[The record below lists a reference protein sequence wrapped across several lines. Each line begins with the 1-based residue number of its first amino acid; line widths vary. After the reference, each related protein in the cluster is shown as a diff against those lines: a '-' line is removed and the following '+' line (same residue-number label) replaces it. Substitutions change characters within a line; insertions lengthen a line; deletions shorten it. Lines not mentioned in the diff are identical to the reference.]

1 MEILKIAGLA
11 LTGVLLASLMKS
23 VHKEFSI
30 YIILATVIVVFLM
43 ILDKLTEVFVFLQ
56 SIYDSVPY
64 GKTFFPV
71 IFKVLA
77 VAYIADLTAQLC
89 RDAGESAVGGKV
101 ELAGKVI
108 IFSTWRCRF
117 CRRYWNRSGLFCSSR
132 LKITKGGW
140 HGLRNRVGRTT

>member
-56 SIYDSVPY
+56 SIYDS
-64 GKTFFPV
+64 KTFFPV

-108 IFSTWRCRF
+108 IFYLALPILSAILEMIGT
-117 CRRYWNRSGLFCSSR
+117 L
-132 LKITKGGW
+132 LQ
-140 HGLRNRVGRTT
+140 

>member
-43 ILDKLTEVFVFLQ
+43 ILDKLTEVFAFLQ

-77 VAYIADLTAQLC
+77 VAIDIADLTAQLC

-108 IFSTWRCRF
+108 IFYLALPILSAILELIGT
-117 CRRYWNRSGLFCSSR
+117 L
-132 LKITKGGW
+132 LQ
-140 HGLRNRVGRTT
+140 